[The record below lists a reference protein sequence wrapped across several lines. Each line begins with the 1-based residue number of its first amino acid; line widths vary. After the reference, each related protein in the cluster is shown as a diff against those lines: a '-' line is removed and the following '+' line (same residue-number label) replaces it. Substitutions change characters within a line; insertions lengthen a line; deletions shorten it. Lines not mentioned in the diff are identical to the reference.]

1 LVTAPSPLTRR
12 LFLGIAFGILIYAGV
27 AIWIG
32 VESFRS
38 ALAKFPWALLPVAMG
53 LSFTNYLIRFVKW
66 ERYRKLLGIQ
76 LDRRTSF
83 EVYMAGFSMGITPGK
98 MGEVL
103 KSWLIKKINGTPIHH
118 SAPIVI
124 AERVTDLL
132 GYLLLVAI
140 AGLATLPEYQWVFWS
155 VLAVCAVMIAL
166 AGSQS
171 FSQLVYR
178 VIKRT
183 PFFWRLAPKVQ
194 GSFQSTRVLLSPR
207 EIVLPTLTSMLSW
220 GCECVGFWLI
230 ARAMAPGGELSFS
243 FAVFA
248 YAFSAV
254 AGALLILFPGG
265 IGPTEGFLGS
275 LLRRQIE
282 PGFTAGHPGLAGLT
296 GTALQE
302 APRELARAS
311 AGAAVLLTRICTLWF
326 GVGVGLIFLARFRRR
341 FGELEEAALEEG

>member
-1 LVTAPSPLTRR
+1 MATAASPLARR
-12 LFLGIAFGILIYAGV
+12 LFAGVAFGILIYAGV

-32 VESFRS
+32 VDRFRS
-38 ALAKFPWALLPVAMG
+38 ALADFPWQLLPVAMG

-66 ERYRKLLGIQ
+66 ERYRTLLGIQ

-103 KSWLIKKINGTPIHH
+103 KSWLIKKIDGTRIHH
-118 SAPIVI
+118 SAPIVV
-124 AERVTDLL
+124 AERLTDLL

-140 AGLATLPEYQWVFWS
+140 AGLATLPEYQWVFWA
-155 VLAVCAVMIAL
+155 VLAVCALVIAL
-166 AGSQS
+166 AGSER
-171 FSQLVYR
+171 FSVLVYR
-178 VIKRT
+178 VIKNT
-183 PFFWRLAPKVQ
+183 PYFWRLAPKVQ
-194 GSFQSTRVLLSPR
+194 GSFESTRVLLSPR
-207 EIVLPTLTSMLSW
+207 EIALPTLTSTVSW
-220 GCECVGFWLI
+220 GCECVGFWII
-230 ARAMAPGGELSFS
+230 ARALTPGGELPFS

-254 AGALLILFPGG
+254 AGAVLILFPGG

-275 LLRRQIE
+275 LLRHEIQ
-282 PGFTAGHPGLAGLT
+282 PAFPASHPGLVGL
-296 GTALQE
+296 GGSALEE
-302 APRELARAS
+302 ARRELARAH

-341 FGELEEAALEEG
+341 FGDLEESALEED